1 MNGVLADAS
10 FLIALLDRDDAGHPG
25 ARAELESLRAPLCS
39 AWPPIAEAM
48 HYFADLPLAREA
60 LCDMIEDGVLAVL
73 PLARD
78 DASRM
83 KVLMRQYRDLP
94 MDFADAAL
102 VRVAERDGL
111 KTILSFDKHF
121 RLYRLPRRGSFEVLP

>member
-1 MNGVLADAS
+1 VRGVLVDAG
-10 FLIALLDRDDAGHPG
+10 FLIAALDQAEDAHTRAAAGLRSCRD
-25 ARAELESLRAPLCS
+25 SLYTV
-39 AWPPIAEAM
+39 WPVLTEAM
-48 HYFADLPLAREA
+48 HFLADIPGGADA
-60 LCDMIEDGVLAVL
+60 LCDLVEDGRIELLAL
-73 PLARD
+73 GRD
-78 DASRM
+78 DVSRM

-121 RLYRLPRRGSFEVLP
+121 RVYRLPRRGSFEVLP